1 MNWKLEYWVKEW
13 QINGDN
19 EVEEVITFK
28 DRTQTPHIRSGLQ
41 TFFFEISILSFCFCE
56 KKEKN
61 FFFFSFGYESNQ

>member
-41 TFFFEISILSFCFCE
+41 TFFLKFQFYHSVFVKKRE
-56 KKEKN
+56 K